1 MKKYLAI
8 ALTALMVMSFAGCS
22 NSADSS
28 TPDSSSTSSTVNSD
42 AASDKTDDNSDSKP
56 ADSSDSNSDAVN
68 NVSPA
73 EVEAAIAKALGDGYL
88 STVDAPEDELFST
101 VVSTIDFSQVG
112 DYVIKQ
118 AIVSSVNPDTVV
130 VLNCKSGYAD
140 TAVEL
145 INESYAQILSYSR
158 LYSFSVAKVESARLY
173 KFGDT
178 VIFVIGGASADD
190 NASAENEAKLTASE
204 YEKIDNAIKELF
216 GTLPENLAVV
226 TEPDDSNADDDNGF
240 FNMTDD
246 FGFEGSYDMPL
257 IGG

>member
-88 STVDAPEDELFST
+88 STVDVPEDEMYLSGMA
-101 VVSTIDFSQVG
+101 TIDLSQVES
-112 DYVIKQ
+112 YVAKITT
-118 AIVSSVNPDTVV
+118 IPSVNPDTVV
-130 VLNCKSGYAD
+130 VIKCKPGYAD
-140 TAVEL
+140 TAVDEL
-145 INESYAQILSYSR
+145 NSTFAQSISYIRQYP
-158 LYSFSVAKVESARLY
+158 FSVAKVEGARLY
-173 KFGDT
+173 KIGNM
-178 VIFVIGGASADD
+178 VIYIIGGASADD
-190 NASAENEAKLTASE
+190 NASAEDEAKLAASE

-226 TEPDDSNADDDNGF
+226 TEPDDSDDDDGGF
-240 FNMTDD
+240 FDMTDD
-246 FGFEGSYDMPL
+246 IEYDDDMPL